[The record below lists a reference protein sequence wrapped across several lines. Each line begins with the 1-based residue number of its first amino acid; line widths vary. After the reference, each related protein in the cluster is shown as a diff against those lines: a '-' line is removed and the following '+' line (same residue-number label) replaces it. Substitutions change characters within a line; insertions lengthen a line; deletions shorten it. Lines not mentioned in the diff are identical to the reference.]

1 MIKEIANPQSTN
13 CEATFLATIL
23 LGSKFPATEGIQKR
37 VVRPSEMNSPMASG
51 TQRTFVVLGDCSAS
65 SLVFT

>member
-23 LGSKFPATEGIQKR
+23 LGSKLPAIEGIQNR
-37 VVRPSEMNSPMASG
+37 VVRTSEMDSPMASG
-51 TQRTFVVLGDCSAS
+51 IHGTFVVFGGCSAPL
-65 SLVFT
+65 LVFT